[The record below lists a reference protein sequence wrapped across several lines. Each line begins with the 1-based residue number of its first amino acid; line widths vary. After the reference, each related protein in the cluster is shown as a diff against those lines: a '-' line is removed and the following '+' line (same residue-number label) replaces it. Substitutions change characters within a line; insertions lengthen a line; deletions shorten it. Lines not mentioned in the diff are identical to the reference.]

1 MALDASIMAAA
12 YRRFQA
18 DRDARQAELDRRN
31 SLVRLRIPRLELID
45 RELGSTAAKIVIAAF
60 EEDGSPETALRE
72 LERKN
77 LELQRERAELLVGAG
92 YPYDY
97 IDGTPPCTLCGDSG
111 YLRDGAPCRC
121 LMTYY
126 AREQNSRLSK
136 LLDLGTQSFAT
147 FSFDWY
153 SADVWPEYGRSP
165 LENMKMIRE
174 ICGNYAHT
182 FGQRSGNLLF
192 TGAPGLGKT
201 FLSACIAREVS
212 ELADTLNFAAG
223 ELSKTEGL
231 RREFVANVSHD
242 LRTPLTM
249 IKGYAEVMRDLPGEN
264 TPENVQ
270 IIIDEAGRLN
280 DLVNDLLDL
289 SRLQA
294 GVMELN
300 RTRFNLTASI
310 REILGRYQRF
320 KDYRFPFEP
329 KEEAYVVAD
338 ELKISQVVYNL
349 VNNAVNY
356 AGEDKTVSLEQA
368 LSGGRVR
375 VSVTDT
381 GEGIPADRLRDIWD
395 RYYKVDREHRR
406 AQVGTGLGL
415 SIVKNVLDLHGGA
428 YGVISQEGKGS
439 TFWFELPIDTQR
451 SSEG

>member
-212 ELADTLNFAAG
+212 ELGFSVVYDTASHIFQQFESGKFGRENPYEEAPDREINRYLNCDLLIMDDLG
-223 ELSKTEGL
+223 TEMFTK
-231 RREFVANVSHD
+231 FVKSAFY
-242 LRTPLTM
+242 R
-249 IKGYAEVMRDLPGEN
+249 I
-264 TPENVQ
+264 
-270 IIIDEAGRLN
+270 
-280 DLVNDLLDL
+280 VNDRLMSRRKTVLSTNLPVDELGVQYGEAAL
-289 SRLQA
+289 SR
-294 GVMELN
+294 
-300 RTRFNLTASI
+300 I
-310 REILGRYQRF
+310 R
-320 KDYRFPFEP
+320 
-329 KEEAYVVAD
+329 
-338 ELKISQVVYNL
+338 
-349 VNNAVNY
+349 
-356 AGEDKTVSLEQA
+356 GEYQA
-368 LSGGRVR
+368 LHFFGDDIRILKR
-375 VSVTDT
+375 
-381 GEGIPADRLRDIWD
+381 DR
-395 RYYKVDREHRR
+395 
-406 AQVGTGLGL
+406 
-415 SIVKNVLDLHGGA
+415 
-428 YGVISQEGKGS
+428 
-439 TFWFELPIDTQR
+439 
-451 SSEG
+451 